1 MIKTIDGR
9 KCDVVEVRGF
19 EFSQPVSQSGG
30 PVRCANVGEVD
41 RAEGI
46 ELIREALSAFVSEY
60 PGRDTWHIEAFAG
73 DSTCYSAYFSYP
85 DGSYTIYIDGKAVE
99 VADASKL
106 IELIEAGTQA

>member
-19 EFSQPVSQSGG
+19 EFSQPAYQFGG
-30 PVRCANVGEVD
+30 SMRCNNIGEV
-41 RAEGI
+41 AEEVGVEI
-46 ELIREALSAFVSEY
+46 IRDALNAFVADY
-60 PGRDTWHIEAFAG
+60 PGLDIWHIEAFASH
-73 DSTCYSAYFSYP
+73 STCYSAYLSYS

-106 IELIEAGTQA
+106 IELSTQD

>member
-46 ELIREALSAFVSEY
+46 ELIREALSAFVAEY
-60 PGRDTWHIEAFAG
+60 PGRDIWHIEAFAG
-73 DSTCYSAYFSYP
+73 DSVCYSAYLRYP
-85 DGSYTIYIDGKAVE
+85 DNSYTIYIDGKAVE

-106 IELIEAGTQA
+106 IELSTQD